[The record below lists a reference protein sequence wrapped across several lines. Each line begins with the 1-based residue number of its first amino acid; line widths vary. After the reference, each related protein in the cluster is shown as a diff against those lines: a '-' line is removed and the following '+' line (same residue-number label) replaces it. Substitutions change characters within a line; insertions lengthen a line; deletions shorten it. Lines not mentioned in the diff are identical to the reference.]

1 MESTVQN
8 PPTVSS
14 VGVRYGL
21 LTGLASVIISFGI
34 NAAHLEQ
41 SPLKWLSSLVLVAG
55 IVLAQREFK
64 QRDGGFM
71 SYGEGI
77 GVGVMVSAIVGVLSA
92 IFTYVYMTMID
103 PEFITRVTDKARADL
118 EARGGMSAEQMDQA
132 LAMSSKFTSAPV
144 LTLFA
149 VIGTIIIGLLISLIT
164 AAIIKHTRP
173 EFE

>member
-21 LTGLASVIISFGI
+21 LTGLASVIISFGL
-34 NAAHLEQ
+34 NAAHLDQ
-41 SPLKWLSSLVLVAG
+41 SPLKWLTMAVLVGG

-71 SYGEGI
+71 SYGEGL
-77 GVGVMVSAIVGVLSA
+77 GVGVVVSAIAGVLSA
-92 IFTYVYMTMID
+92 VFTYVYMTVID
-103 PEFITRVTDKARADL
+103 PEFVTRIADKARADL

-144 LTLFA
+144 LTLGA
-149 VIGTIIIGLLISLIT
+149 VIGSVILGLIISLVT
-164 AAIIKHTRP
+164 SAIIKHTRP